1 MATEILRPQD
11 CLTQRIRV
19 PPCRRRNFHYHGH
32 ANNGNGSV
40 NNHSSNS
47 SSNSSSGIPSSN
59 PRFNR
64 KPAAA
69 GQKSADHQR
78 KRHQPEPSISKRS
91 TSADDLRIPSSKN
104 HHHQSRGHNHSH
116 SLVMDKVT
124 ILRRGELLDSR
135 TVAAGGEA
143 SSSVAVNGTER
154 IGPCPEAVPRQIRIT
169 DARPPP
175 PPLAT
180 RKCDVYAGSAFAM
193 SPAPS
198 ALPLPSFSKKQVSVD
213 DSATR
218 DLRRLLRLDL

>member
-47 SSNSSSGIPSSN
+47 SN

-91 TSADDLRIPSSKN
+91 TSADDLRIPSSN
-104 HHHQSRGHNHSH
+104 
-116 SLVMDKVT
+116 LVMDKVT